1 MVISSKLEEMETR
14 NQMNKLGEH
23 EGKWE
28 GKLHF
33 MFSMAR
39 TKGKGVVST
48 RLHIWYFLLNLVYSL
63 LELPKHKPLLKPMA
77 PTSPP

>member
-14 NQMNKLGEH
+14 NQINKLSEH
-23 EGKWE
+23 EGQWE

-33 MFSMAR
+33 MLSMAR
-39 TKGKGVVST
+39 TEGKGLCQRGCTYAFS
-48 RLHIWYFLLNLVYSL
+48 LLNLVYSL
-63 LELPKHKPLLKPMA
+63 LELPIHKPLSKPMA